1 MDIFFGILRFSDL
14 REGVGMKLISGM
26 TESLKF
32 LAIIGAIALVILA
45 MPAQATFF

>member
-1 MDIFFGILRFSDL
+1 MEIKFGILRHSDL

-32 LAIIGAIALVILA
+32 LAVICAIALVIFA